1 MRLPR
6 ERFTV
11 RPLIVAVILI
21 AALLGRLRPAADGN
35 ARAIS

>member
-11 RPLIVAVILI
+11 RTMRVAV
-21 AALLGRLRPAADGN
+21 AVAG
-35 ARAIS
+35 AISVLIRDS